1 MYNANKPDVSELP
14 STARLLKSTVIAAAV
29 ALALLVTIV
38 LPAEY
43 GVDPTRI
50 GSVLGLTEMG
60 RIKQQLAEEAAREDA
75 VADIAKSTPAAAAP
89 ASPDKTTEPTTLSAS
104 VADKTVPAAPIVTE
118 QAPAP
123 IWRDEIT
130 FTLAADAATEYK
142 MVMAEGETA
151 EFVWFTD
158 GARVNYDTHGDRP
171 GLSYHGYEKGSV
183 DRLEG
188 TLIAAFD
195 GSHGWFWRNRS
206 GAPMTVTLKTRGEYA
221 QMKRVL

>member
-75 VADIAKSTPAAAAP
+75 VADIDAPTSAAAAP
-89 ASPDKTTEPTTLSAS
+89 AS

-118 QAPAP
+118 QALAP

-142 MVMAEGETA
+142 MMMAEGETA
-151 EFVWFTD
+151 EFIWFTD

-171 GLSYHGYEKGSV
+171 GLNYHGYEKGSV
-183 DRLEG
+183 ERLEG
-188 TLIAAFD
+188 TLTAAFD

-206 GAPMTVTLKTRGEYA
+206 GAPLTVTLQTRGEYA
-221 QMKRVL
+221 EMKRVL